1 MTARIAPVPT
11 PSTGNVLP
19 LLNEIGHAL
28 DRLVDSGTPTVIDL
42 NRLPMAPQ
50 DSAALDA
57 ALGTGEVSAVITAQG
72 RSEVCE
78 TGFPGVWR
86 VTHFSEA
93 GSPVARF
100 VEVTALPDI
109 LAADPG
115 DMAAGRA
122 RLARRLDLLRRTEA
136 SR

>member
-28 DRLVDSGTPTVIDL
+28 DRLLDSGAPTVIDL

-50 DSAALDA
+50 DSA

-72 RSEVCE
+72 RSEVRE

-93 GSPVARF
+93 GQPVARF

-115 DMAAGRA
+115 DMAAGRT
-122 RLARRLDLLRRTEA
+122 RLTRHLDLLRRTEV

>member
-28 DRLVDSGTPTVIDL
+28 DRLLDSGAPTVIDL

-50 DSAALDA
+50 DSA

-72 RSEVCE
+72 RSEVRE

-93 GSPVARF
+93 GQPVARF

-115 DMAAGRA
+115 DMAAGRT
-122 RLARRLDLLRRTEA
+122 RLTRRLDLLRRTEV